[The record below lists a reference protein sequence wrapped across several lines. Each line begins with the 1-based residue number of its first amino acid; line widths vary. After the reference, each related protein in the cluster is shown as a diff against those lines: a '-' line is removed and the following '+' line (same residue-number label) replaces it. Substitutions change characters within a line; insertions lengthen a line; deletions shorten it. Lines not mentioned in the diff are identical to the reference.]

1 VDVVSFTNKV
11 DQVRIGAII
20 ANVVALLFGL
30 ALCAAFVWLLGRVGF
45 MGALITG
52 LVVLV
57 ISYTVELED
66 GSAIGEENT
75 PDLYASQRHETSAMS
90 LHPRLSILWCG
101 FSCALRCVS
110 RFASMLLCK
119 YLLFPAHRPHALKA
133 KPLSVFSNL
142 IVLTVP
148 GFALH

>member
-75 PDLYASQRHETSAMS
+75 PDLYASQRHDGGTPDERAA
-90 LHPRLSILWCG
+90 REAERADRRSILNIVRHVGAALVSVGALG
-101 FSCALRCVS
+101 FFFFQL
-110 RFASMLLCK
+110 
-119 YLLFPAHRPHALKA
+119 
-133 KPLSVFSNL
+133 
-142 IVLTVP
+142 
-148 GFALH
+148 